1 MLYIYIYIY
10 IYVLLKSCLLG
21 TYTIYSARPEGA
33 QRPEGE
39 RFISYTYRIRHD
51 LCNLC
56 HRGMPSEVLHLCKQL
71 LQEVRKLIFCSNL
84 RSV

>member
-1 MLYIYIYIY
+1 MPTTCRYIYDI
-10 IYVLLKSCLLG
+10 K
-21 TYTIYSARPEGA
+21 REA
-33 QRPEGE
+33 QAPEGE
-39 RFISYTYRIRHD
+39 RFISYMYRIRHD